1 MKEPI
6 FLTKE
11 EKAEIKNRNKRIF
24 AIQEIK
30 FALKNALTFDSDIE
44 LIDYIIALNQYIK
57 DSRIVEDFKGK
68 PDYEKQLKY

>member
-6 FLTKE
+6 FLTEE
-11 EKAEIKNRNKRIF
+11 EKAEIRNKNKRIF

-30 FALKNALTFDSDIE
+30 FALTNALTFDSDNE
-44 LIDYIIALNQYIK
+44 LIDYIIALDQYIRH
-57 DSRIVEDFKGK
+57 SRIVEDFKGK